1 MFLSASEIRAA
12 VASDELTIDPFD
24 VANLKPASYVLRL
37 SDRWR
42 MWSPS
47 DEPVDLAAPVDT
59 AGLLSPIVTSE
70 EYVLSNTEFC
80 LAATIERFSLPPH
93 LMGIV
98 APLSHVTR
106 FGLSVGLG
114 SFIVSPRFG
123 ANAPTSLTLELV
135 AHNPSPLRLRAGL
148 PICHLA
154 LMKVTPASE
163 THPLDRSI
171 YEGRESPSSPLLAEE
186 WNRRTIDPRSATN
199 GHGST

>member
-1 MFLSASEIRAA
+1 MYLSASEIRAG
-12 VASDELTIDPFD
+12 VASGELSIEPFD
-24 VANLKPASYVLRL
+24 VAHLKPASYVLRL

-42 MWSPS
+42 RWSPS

-80 LAATIERFSLPPH
+80 LAATIERLSLPPH

-98 APLSHVTR
+98 APLSHVAR

-114 SFIVSPRFG
+114 SFIVSPGFG

-135 AHNPSPLRLRAGL
+135 AHNASPLRLRAGL

-163 THPLDRSI
+163 AYPLDRSI
-171 YEGRESPSSPLLAEE
+171 YEGRQSPSGPLLAEE
-186 WNRRTIDPRSATN
+186 WNTQTLGPASAAG
-199 GHGST
+199 GHG